1 MPDPDLVERIAESTG
16 LSGAEAARV
25 IDDVLAW
32 HREPLADYV
41 RRRHADLQMH
51 GVRNDA
57 AFERIAVD
65 LRTRLV
71 AAPPLSIRQ
80 LRRLVYG

>member
-1 MPDPDLVERIAESTG
+1 MPDPDLVTRIAETTG

-25 IDDVLAW
+25 VDDVLAW
-32 HREPLADYV
+32 HREPVADYV
-41 RRRHADLQMH
+41 RRRHADLRLH

-57 AFERIAVD
+57 AFERIAAE
-65 LRTRLV
+65 LRMRLV
-71 AAPPLSIRQ
+71 AAPVLSTRQ